1 MGLFQP
7 LVVVAVVVVVIVIVV
22 IVIVVAVVAVLVFT
36 LTRII
41 ESMVTGQAPVTLEWK
56 NTPGKNQNT
65 SEPKVVHT
73 HIS

>member
-22 IVIVVAVVAVLVFT
+22 AVVVAVLVFT